1 MCHALLRNDPL
12 LTQSYQTSLI
22 RYVLYSAS
30 SLVSLALGLSW
41 PKVGQQMRCLAAER
55 GKLSY
60 VVSLLVSRS
69 CWCVSTGYCNI
80 LFDSE
85 RVWSYANKTIHELR
99 SNLHQHLQL
108 VTWITSYS
116 EAFFSGLGVAL
127 SILDDQTSS
136 LVGVAISAS
145 LLPPAVNC
153 GMLLIVSALEG
164 GLSGSS
170 WNFDWHPERGYE
182 EAMYNEVRA
191 ESNLHDSL
199 IMD

>member
-1 MCHALLRNDPL
+1 MCHALLRKPL
-12 LTQSYQTSLI
+12 LTQSYQTLFI

-30 SLVSLALGLSW
+30 SLASLALGLSW
-41 PKVGQQMRCLAAER
+41 PKVGRRMRCLAAER

-69 CWCVSTGYCNI
+69 WFVSNDYCII

-85 RVWSYANKTIHELR
+85 QVCSYANKTIHELR

-127 SILDDQTSS
+127 SVLDDQTSS

-153 GMLLIVSALEG
+153 GMLLIVSAVKENG
-164 GLSGSS
+164 FT
-170 WNFDWHPERGYE
+170 WNFDWRPELGYQ
-182 EAMYNEVRA
+182 EAITDNLNEVRA
-191 ESNLHDSL
+191 ESNLHYVL
-199 IMD
+199 